1 MVSNHKTEH
10 FQRPAGSAKF
20 GVGKSFILRNR
31 FAVWRTT
38 SSYYVIDG
46 HITASELILLDEHT
60 AALDP
65 ATSKTVMELTEK
77 LITEQNLTAFMVT
90 HDMEDAIRYGSRLIM
105 LHQGRIV
112 VDIQQEEK
120 QQLTVPQLLAL
131 FKQNSGT
138 ALKDDQVLLSS

>member
-1 MVSNHKTEH
+1 
-10 FQRPAGSAKF
+10 
-20 GVGKSFILRNR
+20 
-31 FAVWRTT
+31 
-38 SSYYVIDG
+38 
-46 HITASELILLDEHT
+46 
-60 AALDP
+60 
-65 ATSKTVMELTEK
+65 
-77 LITEQNLTAFMVT
+77 
-90 HDMEDAIRYGSRLIM
+90 M